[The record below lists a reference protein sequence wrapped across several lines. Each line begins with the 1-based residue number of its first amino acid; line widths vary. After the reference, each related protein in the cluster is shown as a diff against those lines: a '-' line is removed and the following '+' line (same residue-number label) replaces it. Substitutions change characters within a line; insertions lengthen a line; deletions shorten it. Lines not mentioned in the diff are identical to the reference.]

1 MNNTNQN
8 EETVDKTV
16 FPQYTQPYKE
26 PESQN
31 DSGSVFL
38 GILSFLQPMAG
49 LIAYFAVKC
58 ASPKRAKSALIGAL
72 AGIVISVIT
81 VMISAGTMIGSI
93 TSLINMA
100 GGLDSA
106 QDVWDV
112 PETYARVIVNN
123 MKSKITCQI

>member
-1 MNNTNQN
+1 MN
-8 EETVDKTV
+8 ETEKNMNPTTEDVDTTV
-16 FPQYTQPYKE
+16 FPQYNQPYKE

-38 GILSFLQPMAG
+38 GILSFFQPMAG

-72 AGIVISVIT
+72 VGIVISVIT
-81 VMISAGTMIGSI
+81 VMISAGVMVGSI

-112 PETYARVIVNN
+112 PETYETVDVDWE
-123 MKSKITCQI
+123 ITA

>member
-1 MNNTNQN
+1 MN
-8 EETVDKTV
+8 ETEKNMNPTTEDVDTTV
-16 FPQYTQPYKE
+16 FPQYNQPYKE

-49 LIAYFAVKC
+49 LIAYLAVKC
-58 ASPKRAKSALIGAL
+58 ASPQRAKSALIGAL
-72 AGIVISVIT
+72 VGIVISVIT
-81 VMISAGTMIGSI
+81 VMISAGAMIGSI

-112 PETYARVIVNN
+112 PETFETFEAEWEVVA
-123 MKSKITCQI
+123 

>member
-1 MNNTNQN
+1 MN
-8 EETVDKTV
+8 ETEKNMNPTTEDVDTTV
-16 FPQYTQPYKE
+16 FPLYTQPYKE
-26 PESQN
+26 PESEQ

-49 LIAYFAVKC
+49 LIAYLAVKC

-72 AGIVISVIT
+72 VGIVISVIT
-81 VMISAGTMIGSI
+81 VMISAGAMIGSI

-106 QDVWDV
+106 QVVWDV
-112 PETYARVIVNN
+112 PETYETVDVDWE
-123 MKSKITCQI
+123 ITA

>member
-1 MNNTNQN
+1 MNETMNNINQN

-16 FPQYTQPYKE
+16 FPQYNQPYKE

-81 VMISAGTMIGSI
+81 VIISAGAVIGSI

-100 GGLDSA
+100 GGYGYT
-106 QDVWDV
+106 QDMWDV
-112 PETYARVIVNN
+112 PETYETAEVDWEVVA
-123 MKSKITCQI
+123 

>member
-1 MNNTNQN
+1 MN
-8 EETVDKTV
+8 ETEKNMNPTTEDVDTTV
-16 FPQYTQPYKE
+16 FPQYNQPYKE

-38 GILSFLQPMAG
+38 GILSFFQPMAG
-49 LIAYFAVKC
+49 LIAYLAVKC
-58 ASPKRAKSALIGAL
+58 ASPQRAKSALIGAL
-72 AGIVISVIT
+72 VGIVISVIT
-81 VMISAGTMIGSI
+81 VMISAGVMVGSI

-112 PETYARVIVNN
+112 PETYETVDVDWE
-123 MKSKITCQI
+123 ITA

>member
-1 MNNTNQN
+1 MN
-8 EETVDKTV
+8 ETEKNMNPTTEDVDTTV
-16 FPQYTQPYKE
+16 FPQYNQPYKE
-26 PESQN
+26 PESEQ

-49 LIAYFAVKC
+49 LIAYLAVKC
-58 ASPKRAKSALIGAL
+58 ASPQRAKSALIGAL
-72 AGIVISVIT
+72 VGIVISVIT
-81 VMISAGTMIGSI
+81 VMISAGVMVGSI

-112 PETYARVIVNN
+112 PETYETVEVEWEVVA
-123 MKSKITCQI
+123 

>member
-1 MNNTNQN
+1 MSETNTNMNNTT
-8 EETVDKTV
+8 EDVDKTV
-16 FPQYTQPYKE
+16 FPLYTQPYKE
-26 PESQN
+26 PESKQ

-49 LIAYFAVKC
+49 LIAYLAVKY
-58 ASPKRAKSALIGAL
+58 ASPNRAKSALIGAL
-72 AGIVISVIT
+72 VGIVISVIT
-81 VMISAGTMIGSI
+81 VMISAGAMIGSI

-112 PETYARVIVNN
+112 PETYETVDVDWE
-123 MKSKITCQI
+123 ITA

>member
-1 MNNTNQN
+1 MN
-8 EETVDKTV
+8 ETEKNMNPTTEDVDKTV

-49 LIAYFAVKC
+49 LITYLAVKC

-72 AGIVISVIT
+72 VGIVISVIT
-81 VMISAGTMIGSI
+81 VMISAGAMIGSI

-106 QDVWDV
+106 QDVWDM
-112 PETYARVIVNN
+112 PETYETVDVDWE
-123 MKSKITCQI
+123 ITA

>member
-1 MNNTNQN
+1 MN
-8 EETVDKTV
+8 ETEKNMNPTTEDVDKTV

-26 PESQN
+26 PESEQ

-72 AGIVISVIT
+72 VGIVISVIT
-81 VMISAGTMIGSI
+81 VMISAGAMIGSI

-106 QDVWDV
+106 QDVWDT
-112 PETYARVIVNN
+112 PTTYETVDVDW
-123 MKSKITCQI
+123 KITA

>member
-1 MNNTNQN
+1 MNETEKNMNTT

-16 FPQYTQPYKE
+16 FPQYNQPYKE

-49 LIAYFAVKC
+49 LIAYLAVKC

-72 AGIVISVIT
+72 VGIVISVIT
-81 VMISAGTMIGSI
+81 VMISAGAMVGSI

-112 PETYARVIVNN
+112 PETYETVDVDWE
-123 MKSKITCQI
+123 ITA

>member
-1 MNNTNQN
+1 MN
-8 EETVDKTV
+8 ETEKNMNPTTEDVDKTV

-38 GILSFLQPMAG
+38 GILSFLQPMVG
-49 LIAYFAVKC
+49 LITYLAVKC
-58 ASPKRAKSALIGAL
+58 ASPQRAKSALIGAL
-72 AGIVISVIT
+72 VGIVISVIT
-81 VMISAGTMIGSI
+81 VMISAGAMIGSI

-112 PETYARVIVNN
+112 PEKYETVEVDWEVVV
-123 MKSKITCQI
+123 

>member
-1 MNNTNQN
+1 MN
-8 EETVDKTV
+8 ETEKNMNPTTEDVDKTV
-16 FPQYTQPYKE
+16 FPQYNQPYKE
-26 PESQN
+26 PESEQ

-49 LIAYFAVKC
+49 LIAYLAVKC
-58 ASPKRAKSALIGAL
+58 ATPKRAKSALIGAL
-72 AGIVISVIT
+72 VGIVISVIT
-81 VMISAGTMIGSI
+81 VMISAGAMIGSI

-112 PETYARVIVNN
+112 PETYETVDVDWE
-123 MKSKITCQI
+123 ITA

>member
-1 MNNTNQN
+1 MN
-8 EETVDKTV
+8 ETEKNMNPTTEDVDKTV
-16 FPQYTQPYKE
+16 FPQYNQPYKE

-72 AGIVISVIT
+72 VGIVISVIT
-81 VMISAGTMIGSI
+81 VMISAGAMIGSI

-112 PETYARVIVNN
+112 PETYETVDVDWE
-123 MKSKITCQI
+123 ITA

>member
-1 MNNTNQN
+1 MN
-8 EETVDKTV
+8 ETEKNMNPTTEDVDTTV
-16 FPQYTQPYKE
+16 FPQYNQPYKE

-49 LIAYFAVKC
+49 LIAYLAVKC

-81 VMISAGTMIGSI
+81 VMISAGAMIGSI

-112 PETYARVIVNN
+112 PETYETVDLDWE
-123 MKSKITCQI
+123 ITA

>member
-1 MNNTNQN
+1 MN
-8 EETVDKTV
+8 ETEKNMNPTTEDVDKTV

-72 AGIVISVIT
+72 VGIVISVIT
-81 VMISAGTMIGSI
+81 VMISAGAMIGSI
-93 TSLINMA
+93 TSLINMT

-112 PETYARVIVNN
+112 PETYETVDVDWE
-123 MKSKITCQI
+123 ITA

>member
-1 MNNTNQN
+1 MN
-8 EETVDKTV
+8 ETEKNMNPTTEDVDKTV
-16 FPQYTQPYKE
+16 FPQYNQPYKE

-49 LIAYFAVKC
+49 LIAYLAVKC

-72 AGIVISVIT
+72 VGIVISVIT
-81 VMISAGTMIGSI
+81 VMISAGAMIGSI

-106 QDVWDV
+106 QDVWDT
-112 PETYARVIVNN
+112 PTTYETVDVDW
-123 MKSKITCQI
+123 KITA

>member
-1 MNNTNQN
+1 MN
-8 EETVDKTV
+8 ETEKNMNPTTEDVDTTV

-38 GILSFLQPMAG
+38 GILSFFQPMAG

-58 ASPKRAKSALIGAL
+58 ASPQRAKSALIGAL
-72 AGIVISVIT
+72 VGIVISVIT
-81 VMISAGTMIGSI
+81 VMISAGAMIGSI

-112 PETYARVIVNN
+112 PETYETVDVDWE
-123 MKSKITCQI
+123 ITA

>member
-1 MNNTNQN
+1 MNETMNNINQN

-16 FPQYTQPYKE
+16 FPQYNQPYKE

-38 GILSFLQPMAG
+38 GILSFLQPMVG
-49 LIAYFAVKC
+49 LITYLAVKY

-72 AGIVISVIT
+72 VGIVISVIT
-81 VMISAGTMIGSI
+81 VMISAGAMIGSI

-100 GGLDSA
+100 GGRDSA
-106 QDVWDV
+106 QDVWDT
-112 PETYARVIVNN
+112 PTTYETVDVDW
-123 MKSKITCQI
+123 KITA

>member
-1 MNNTNQN
+1 MN
-8 EETVDKTV
+8 ETEKNMNPTTEDIDKTV
-16 FPQYTQPYKE
+16 FPQYNQPYKE
-26 PESQN
+26 PESEQ

-49 LIAYFAVKC
+49 MIAYLAVKC
-58 ASPKRAKSALIGAL
+58 ASPKRAKSALLGAL
-72 AGIVISVIT
+72 VGIVISVIT
-81 VMISAGTMIGSI
+81 VMISAGAMVGSI

-112 PETYARVIVNN
+112 PETYETVDVDWE
-123 MKSKITCQI
+123 ITA

>member
-1 MNNTNQN
+1 MN
-8 EETVDKTV
+8 ETEKNMNPTTEDVDTTV
-16 FPQYTQPYKE
+16 FPQYNQPYKE

-49 LIAYFAVKC
+49 LIAYLAVKC

-72 AGIVISVIT
+72 VGIVISVIT
-81 VMISAGTMIGSI
+81 VMISAGAMIGSI

-112 PETYARVIVNN
+112 PETYETVDIDWE
-123 MKSKITCQI
+123 ITA

>member
-1 MNNTNQN
+1 MNEIEKNMNPTT
-8 EETVDKTV
+8 EDVDKTV

-26 PESQN
+26 PESEK
-31 DSGSVFL
+31 DSGSIFL

-49 LIAYFAVKC
+49 LIAYLAVKC

-72 AGIVISVIT
+72 VGIVISVIT
-81 VMISAGTMIGSI
+81 VMISAGAMIGSI

-112 PETYARVIVNN
+112 PETYETVDVDWE
-123 MKSKITCQI
+123 ITA

>member
-1 MNNTNQN
+1 MN
-8 EETVDKTV
+8 ETEKNMNPTTEDVDTTV
-16 FPQYTQPYKE
+16 FPQYNQPYKE

-49 LIAYFAVKC
+49 LIAYLAVKC

-72 AGIVISVIT
+72 VGIVISVIT
-81 VMISAGTMIGSI
+81 VMISAGAMIGSI

-112 PETYARVIVNN
+112 PETYETVDVDWE
-123 MKSKITCQI
+123 ITA

>member
-1 MNNTNQN
+1 MN
-8 EETVDKTV
+8 ETEKNMNPTTEDVDKTV
-16 FPQYTQPYKE
+16 FPQYNQPYKE

-49 LIAYFAVKC
+49 LIAYLSVKC

-72 AGIVISVIT
+72 VGIVISVIT
-81 VMISAGTMIGSI
+81 VMISAGAMIGSI

-100 GGLDSA
+100 GGYGYT
-106 QDVWDV
+106 QDMWDV
-112 PETYARVIVNN
+112 PETYETVDVDWEVVA
-123 MKSKITCQI
+123 

>member
-1 MNNTNQN
+1 MN
-8 EETVDKTV
+8 ETEKNMNPTTEDVDKTV
-16 FPQYTQPYKE
+16 FPQYNQPYKE

-49 LIAYFAVKC
+49 LIAYLAVKC

-72 AGIVISVIT
+72 VGIVISVIT
-81 VMISAGTMIGSI
+81 VMISAGVMVGSI

-112 PETYARVIVNN
+112 PETLETGEAEWEVVA
-123 MKSKITCQI
+123 

>member
-1 MNNTNQN
+1 MN
-8 EETVDKTV
+8 ETEKNMNPTTEDVDTTV
-16 FPQYTQPYKE
+16 FPQYNQPYKE

-38 GILSFLQPMAG
+38 GILSFFQPMAG
-49 LIAYFAVKC
+49 LIAYLAVKC
-58 ASPKRAKSALIGAL
+58 VSPQRAKSALIGAL
-72 AGIVISVIT
+72 VGIVISVIT
-81 VMISAGTMIGSI
+81 VMISAGVMVGSI

-112 PETYARVIVNN
+112 PETYETVDVDWE
-123 MKSKITCQI
+123 ITA

>member
-1 MNNTNQN
+1 MNEIQKNVNPTA
-8 EETVDKTV
+8 EDVDKTV

-26 PESQN
+26 PESEK

-49 LIAYFAVKC
+49 LIAYLAVKC

-72 AGIVISVIT
+72 VGIVISVIT

-106 QDVWDV
+106 QDVWDM
-112 PETYARVIVNN
+112 PETYETVDVDWE
-123 MKSKITCQI
+123 ITA

>member
-1 MNNTNQN
+1 MN
-8 EETVDKTV
+8 ETEKNMNPTTEDVDKTV
-16 FPQYTQPYKE
+16 FPQYNQPYKE
-26 PESQN
+26 PESEQ

-38 GILSFLQPMAG
+38 GILSFLQPIAG
-49 LIAYFAVKC
+49 LIAYLAVKC

-72 AGIVISVIT
+72 VGIVISVIT
-81 VMISAGTMIGSI
+81 VMISAGAMIGSI

-112 PETYARVIVNN
+112 PETYETVDVDWEVVV
-123 MKSKITCQI
+123 

>member
-1 MNNTNQN
+1 MN
-8 EETVDKTV
+8 ETEKNMNPTTEDVDTTV
-16 FPQYTQPYKE
+16 FPQYNQPYKE

-49 LIAYFAVKC
+49 LIAYLAVKC
-58 ASPKRAKSALIGAL
+58 ASPQRAKSALIGAL
-72 AGIVISVIT
+72 VGIVISVIT
-81 VMISAGTMIGSI
+81 VMISAGAMIGSI

-112 PETYARVIVNN
+112 PETYETVEAEWEVVA
-123 MKSKITCQI
+123 